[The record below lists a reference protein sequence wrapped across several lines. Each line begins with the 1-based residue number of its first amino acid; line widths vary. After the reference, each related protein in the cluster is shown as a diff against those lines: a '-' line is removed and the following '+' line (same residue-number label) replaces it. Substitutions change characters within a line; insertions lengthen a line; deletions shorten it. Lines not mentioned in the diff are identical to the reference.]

1 MSKRTGVKSGD
12 TENGDQGFLSRWS
25 ARKTQIARAPAV
37 RNDGPEEQNEADLAG
52 AEKESDEEAALS
64 DNELLEKYELPDP
77 NDITEEAGL
86 DCFFD
91 GKTPERLRQMALR
104 RLWRINPFFGIVDDM
119 VEYGEDY
126 TDAATVID
134 GMQTAYQA
142 GKGYLQKAVAPEEAD
157 EAADARTDDVGVK
170 DPVNEERTTHSDDLE
185 LDPARNSD
193 DQAPKASNENEAI
206 GSNADVKDT
215 EETTA
220 AGPAIHT
227 QNALP
232 SAELNEVAQ
241 TKLHYDDLSQ
251 SKGTIPFEEE
261 EPVLPNKEDKEIR
274 PKRMVFQIKTDNQ
287 TFAIGLSGVG
297 CHTKSLARK
306 KILHLL

>member
-25 ARKTQIARAPAV
+25 ARKTQIVRAPAV
-37 RNDGPEEQNEADLAG
+37 RNDDPEKQNEADLSG
-52 AEKESDEEAALS
+52 ADKESDEEAALS

-86 DCFFD
+86 DRFFD

-142 GKGYLQKAVAPEEAD
+142 GKGYLKKVVEGGEDEDVVENSDSQMDQDAQADQELEPDDELQTSDVENQIDTSVGNRDGFGGEAEQELTSTSSAENASLESSDSLKTLSGDKDWGEVSHVDRSAPED
-157 EAADARTDDVGVK
+157 ENTVFA
-170 DPVNEERTTHSDDLE
+170 E
-185 LDPARNSD
+185 PAE
-193 DQAPKASNENEAI
+193 K
-206 GSNADVKDT
+206 NA
-215 EETTA
+215 
-220 AGPAIHT
+220 
-227 QNALP
+227 
-232 SAELNEVAQ
+232 
-241 TKLHYDDLSQ
+241 KLM
-251 SKGTIPFEEE
+251 K
-261 EPVLPNKEDKEIR
+261 
-274 PKRMVFQIKTDNQ
+274 PKRMQFRVN
-287 TFAIGLSGVG
+287 S
-297 CHTKSLARK
+297 
-306 KILHLL
+306 